1 MTTRLACES
10 FPQLSER
17 RIVAG
22 FGICAVICLM
32 KRMGWRLGAFAL
44 LALLVRAIVPAGY
57 MLAHA
62 ETGSGRY
69 LTVELCDSH
78 NSKAQVI
85 DLDTG
90 EIVDLPETGGSSEQH
105 QPCVF
110 AGMVAAPVLHTI
122 DEAVVFAAER
132 DVEFGAVRDLRP
144 GRGIAAP
151 PPPSTGP
158 PSFI

>member
-1 MTTRLACES
+1 
-10 FPQLSER
+10 
-17 RIVAG
+17 
-22 FGICAVICLM
+22 M

-44 LALLVRAIVPAGY
+44 LALLVRAMVPAGY
-57 MLAHA
+57 MLAQA
-62 ETGSGRY
+62 DTGSGRY
-69 LTVELCDSH
+69 LTLELCDSH
-78 NSKAQVI
+78 NGVAQVI

-90 EIVDLPETGGSSEQH
+90 EIIDLTDEGDSSNQH

-110 AGMVAAPVLHTI
+110 AGMVATPALHTLCQ
-122 DEAVVFAAER
+122 AVVFAAER
-132 DVEFGAVRDLRP
+132 GVEFGAVRDLAP

>member
-1 MTTRLACES
+1 
-10 FPQLSER
+10 
-17 RIVAG
+17 
-22 FGICAVICLM
+22 M

-44 LALLVRAIVPAGY
+44 LALLVRAMVPAGY
-57 MLAHA
+57 MLAQA

-69 LTVELCDSH
+69 LTLELCDSH
-78 NSKAQVI
+78 VGKTQII

-90 EIVDLPETGGSSEQH
+90 ELVDLSDEGGSSNQH

-110 AGMVAAPVLHTI
+110 AGLVATPALQAAC
-122 DEAVVFAAER
+122 EAVVVSATR
-132 DVEFGAVRDLRP
+132 GVEFGAVRDLLP

-158 PSFI
+158 PSHI